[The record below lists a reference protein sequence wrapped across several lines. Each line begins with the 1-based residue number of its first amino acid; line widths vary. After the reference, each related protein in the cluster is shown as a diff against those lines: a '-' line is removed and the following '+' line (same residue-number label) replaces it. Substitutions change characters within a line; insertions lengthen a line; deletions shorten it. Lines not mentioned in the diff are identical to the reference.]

1 MWDRSLS
8 SFRRILGSRTGDN
21 KINAGRNRKFFLEIS
36 TFSRTLVFLFF
47 FFSQKSHNKKLK
59 RSRYFP
65 NQSETIFFLV
75 KIHPFCLPFL
85 NVTSLSPFL
94 SVFQFCSFERM
105 IQINRF
111 GKKLYGII
119 YSFNL
124 ICPKIHFQ
132 ISLYKKI
139 CIPSKNS
146 FIIFVE

>member
-1 MWDRSLS
+1 MLAEIG
-8 SFRRILGSRTGDN
+8 SFFSKSPRFLGHWC
-21 KINAGRNRKFFLEIS
+21 
-36 TFSRTLVFLFF
+36 FF
-47 FFSQKSHNKKLK
+47 FFSFHKNHTTRS
-59 RSRYFP
+59 SRYFP

-124 ICPKIHFQ
+124 ICRKIHFQ

>member
-1 MWDRSLS
+1 MLAEIG
-8 SFRRILGSRTGDN
+8 SFFSKSPRFLGHWC
-21 KINAGRNRKFFLEIS
+21 
-36 TFSRTLVFLFF
+36 FF
-47 FFSQKSHNKKLK
+47 FFSFHKNHTTRS
-59 RSRYFP
+59 SRYFP
-65 NQSETIFFLV
+65 NHSETIFFLV

-111 GKKLYGII
+111 GKKRYGII

-124 ICPKIHFQ
+124 ICRKIHFQ
-132 ISLYKKI
+132 ISLYEKI

>member
-1 MWDRSLS
+1 MLAEIG
-8 SFRRILGSRTGDN
+8 SFFSKSPRFLGHWC
-21 KINAGRNRKFFLEIS
+21 FF
-36 TFSRTLVFLFF
+36 FF

-65 NQSETIFFLV
+65 NHSETIFFLV

-85 NVTSLSPFL
+85 NVTSFSPFL

-111 GKKLYGII
+111 GKKRYGII

-124 ICPKIHFQ
+124 ICRKIHFQ